1 MYKLISDEIPILFH
15 EHIMNYI
22 NTKLITD
29 MYNSGVLYESN
40 IYYEIIKN
48 KLDEISFNITK
59 KYMELVDSIGG
70 PVNIN
75 NNAPMSLIRLNILL
89 TFTTVGNHYMGST
102 KDHEY
107 KLSSYSNFYD
117 NEFNYFYYQKM
128 FHYQYNETNIKNAIY
143 KILLQQINYS
153 DTTVDI
159 KSMEIIKTSY
169 SDNNFNN
176 EIKTLMIKYI

>member
-1 MYKLISDEIPILFH
+1 
-15 EHIMNYI
+15 
-22 NTKLITD
+22 
-29 MYNSGVLYESN
+29 MYNSGYLYESD

-48 KLDEISFNITK
+48 KLNEISFNITK
-59 KYMELVDSIGG
+59 KYMELVDYIGG

-75 NNAPMSLIRLNILL
+75 NNDAPMTIIRLNILL
-89 TFTTVGNHYMGST
+89 TFTTVGNQYMGCT

-107 KLSSYSNFYD
+107 KLSSYSNFND
-117 NEFNYFYYQKM
+117 NEFNYIYYQKM
-128 FHYQYNETNIKNAIY
+128 FHYKYNETNIKNAIY
-143 KILLQQINYS
+143 KILLQQMSYS